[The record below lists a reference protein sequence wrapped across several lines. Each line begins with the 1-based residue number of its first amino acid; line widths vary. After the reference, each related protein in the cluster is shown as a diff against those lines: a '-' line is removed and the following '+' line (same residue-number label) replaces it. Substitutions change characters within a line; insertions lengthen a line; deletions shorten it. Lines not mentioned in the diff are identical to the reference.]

1 MERDLIIFLI
11 RLIKLK
17 NLKLILKEY
26 KELLFQN
33 GTLYVIHLGNA
44 MNYLNKKLYKLNKIS
59 N

>member
-26 KELLFQN
+26 KELIFQN

-44 MNYLNKKLYKLNKIS
+44 MNYLNKKLYKQNKIS